1 LDSPQRSLE
10 TIMTS
15 AIILHHFEESPFS
28 EKIRVIFGLKNLDWT
43 SVLISRIMPQPDL
56 MPLTVVI
63 AVRR

>member
-1 LDSPQRSLE
+1 
-10 TIMTS
+10 MTS